1 MFNYS
6 VLKGTVISKG
16 QVEFKNSLYRV
27 LHCAAVTKEKENLLI
42 ILPDF
47 MGNGIWT
54 IKVIGLIS
62 SVLYIA
68 GNKFLLSKL
77 FLKCCM
83 CHHHGQVGWGLEPPH
98 LLEGIPAY
106 GRGVG
111 TR

>member
-1 MFNYS
+1 MSLCSSQDFLPFSSLPLYIMKVSMFNYS

-68 GNKFLLSKL
+68 GNKFLLS
-77 FLKCCM
+77 
-83 CHHHGQVGWGLEPPH
+83 
-98 LLEGIPAY
+98 
-106 GRGVG
+106 
-111 TR
+111 